1 MKERGYLR
9 RQIRSRKKL
18 DQQVL
23 IYCWSKRTTV
33 YSFFNQTALSISVLR
48 ISSSLTHSYVCLPK
62 QRSLFFLRSCHCP
75 KSFKSTNVR
84 KSISKKLFDFTL
96 QYVDLLWGTESPNAK
111 FKSEFSSICLWRNLI
126 WAIIQQQDSL
136 NILHKICF
144 NELYKQ
150 LKILK
155 K

>member
-9 RQIRSRKKL
+9 RQISSRKKL

-75 KSFKSTNVR
+75 KSFKSTNER
-84 KSISKKLFDFTL
+84 EIISKDVIWLPIAVRWLTVAYRTSKCEIPIWIFMYLFVT
-96 QYVDLLWGTESPNAK
+96 K
-111 FKSEFSSICLWRNLI
+111 FFYGDYSTTRFSNHST
-126 WAIIQQQDSL
+126 
-136 NILHKICF
+136 
-144 NELYKQ
+144 
-150 LKILK
+150 
-155 K
+155 